1 LIFVV
6 EDDAQDGGD
15 HVDSHR
21 STAFVAGA
29 YVKQGA
35 LVSTAYNTIDF
46 IRTMEEVL
54 GLPPM
59 NLNDALGRPMT
70 DIFNTT
76 PSAWSFTAA
85 PSPLLYRTQ
94 LPITPHRQADLNVPK
109 PAHDARYWTR
119 VTKGMNFKDADLLDP
134 DDYNRILW
142 KGVMGNK
149 PYPATPSGL
158 DLRQNREEL
167 LARYR
172 RSLERKAAPEPKKGS
187 D

>member
-1 LIFVV
+1 
-6 EDDAQDGGD
+6 
-15 HVDSHR
+15 
-21 STAFVAGA
+21 
-29 YVKQGA
+29 
-35 LVSTAYNTIDF
+35 
-46 IRTMEEVL
+46 
-54 GLPPM
+54 
-59 NLNDALGRPMT
+59 
-70 DIFNTT
+70 
-76 PSAWSFTAA
+76 
-85 PSPLLYRTQ
+85 
-94 LPITPHRQADLNVPK
+94 
-109 PAHDARYWTR
+109 
-119 VTKGMNFKDADLLDP
+119 MNFKDADLLDP